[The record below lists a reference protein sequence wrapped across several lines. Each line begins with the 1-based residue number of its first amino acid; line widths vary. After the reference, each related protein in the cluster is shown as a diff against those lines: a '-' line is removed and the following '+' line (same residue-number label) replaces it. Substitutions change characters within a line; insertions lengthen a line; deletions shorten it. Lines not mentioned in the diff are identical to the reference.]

1 MLALCRASDRGYRRG
16 LGVARLGGARCWLRP
31 GDRCRASVRRSVAA
45 HHNDRRWSDRIM
57 RAGRKKDAAHH
68 QYAKRPEASWSTFR
82 HWTLVDRAPR
92 RGSRTESYGARAALV
107 GSSFTGRAWRA
118 LARSSGPRRASING
132 RIDAPPSHCSRS
144 PAGRIPVVQ
153 CRRRTPR
160 ATPTVPALMTPPRSS
175 ASEPEATIGAPA
187 APSIPELVD
196 TFPRAPP
203 PKTEASSISP
213 ISKRPPLRRSALRHL
228 HPYRD

>member
-1 MLALCRASDRGYRRG
+1 MLAVCRASDRGYRRG

-92 RGSRTESYGARAALV
+92 RGSRTESYGSPCGTPREQLHGKGVAGAGAFIGPETGLDKRPNRCAAKSL
-107 GSSFTGRAWRA
+107 
-118 LARSSGPRRASING
+118 LAFASGPDTCRSMSAPHPACDTDSAGVNDATTLFRFRA
-132 RIDAPPSHCSRS
+132 
-144 PAGRIPVVQ
+144 
-153 CRRRTPR
+153 
-160 ATPTVPALMTPPRSS
+160 
-175 ASEPEATIGAPA
+175 
-187 APSIPELVD
+187 
-196 TFPRAPP
+196 
-203 PKTEASSISP
+203 
-213 ISKRPPLRRSALRHL
+213 
-228 HPYRD
+228 